1 VSRSGALRCADRSFA
16 ALCPTLHG
24 SRCDAVGARAILDR
38 RIADAVRERSVRQA
52 VLSRSTITDVE
63 TNDEAVR

>member
-24 SRCDAVGARAILDR
+24 SRCDAVGAH
-38 RIADAVRERSVRQA
+38 AVRERSVRQA